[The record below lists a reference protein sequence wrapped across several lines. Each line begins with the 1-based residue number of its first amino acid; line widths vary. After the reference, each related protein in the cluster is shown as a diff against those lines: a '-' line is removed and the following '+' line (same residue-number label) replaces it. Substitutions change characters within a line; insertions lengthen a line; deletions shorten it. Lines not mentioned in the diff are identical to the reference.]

1 MKRESRIRRTDDA
14 GAALIMVLGF
24 ILLISAITSG
34 LLGYISNSVRGRVA
48 LDAIRAREYAADAGV
63 EYAISQVR
71 DLPNK
76 SFPGPGSMISHTGR
90 PAEDPCAPAAGYYL
104 RTVNGVTIRIDCLN
118 ALGSAA
124 AGGNVVL
131 QRNVIFTACPQA
143 TPSVPCT
150 SATSIVRAQ
159 VNFQAPDA
167 PVSPD
172 PAKKLVITRTYVQS
186 WSVNG

>member
-1 MKRESRIRRTDDA
+1 MKRESRIRQTDDA

-34 LLGYISNSVRGRVA
+34 LLGYISTSLRGRVA
-48 LDAIRAREYAADAGV
+48 LDATRAREYAADAGV

-71 DLPNK
+71 DLPNQ

-90 PAEDPCAPAAGYYL
+90 PAEDPCAPVAGYV

-131 QRNVIFTACPQA
+131 QRNVIFTACLQA
-143 TPSVPCT
+143 TPSVPCIG
-150 SATSIVRAQ
+150 ATSIVRAQ
-159 VNFQAPDA
+159 VNFEAPEA
-167 PVSPD
+167 PVSPL
-172 PAKKLVITRTYVQS
+172 PANKLVITRTYVQS